1 MHLHGGTS
9 NISAKRCVHR
19 VTSMSCTFSILVL
32 YVSDIRLR
40 LQACVAL
47 FVVSCYHVFIKLWLP
62 ALVSLSTGASNVF
75 TLLVMVMSSCLKKM
89 LAASFWAMRWFVC
102 T

>member
-9 NISAKRCVHR
+9 NISAKRCAHR
-19 VTSMSCTFSILVL
+19 VTSMSCTLSILVL

-47 FVVSCYHVFIKLWLP
+47 FVVSCYDVFIKLSLP
-62 ALVSLSTGASNVF
+62 AFGSLSTSAFNVF
-75 TLLVMVMSSCLKKM
+75 MLLVMVMSSG
-89 LAASFWAMRWFVC
+89 FVFKC
-102 T
+102 